1 LFDFFWV
8 GFWGVF
14 FGGWSSSSQDLEGFF
29 FFLSLYFWD
38 FGWRHGGFGGNELAV
53 PDLYSFGDGVVRGTM
68 DDLPYH
74 HGFDT
79 TK

>member
-1 LFDFFWV
+1 
-8 GFWGVF
+8 
-14 FGGWSSSSQDLEGFF
+14 
-29 FFLSLYFWD
+29 LSLYLWD
-38 FGWRHGGFGGNELAV
+38 FGLRHGGFGGNELAV

>member
-1 LFDFFWV
+1 MISFGLGFGFFFFW
-8 GFWGVF
+8 GGVHPVLRI
-14 FGGWSSSSQDLEGFF
+14 WKL
-29 FFLSLYFWD
+29 FFLSLYLWD

>member
-1 LFDFFWV
+1 MGWV
-8 GFWGVF
+8 LVF
-14 FGGWSSSSQDLEGFF
+14 FFLWGSSSSQDLEAFF
-29 FFLSLYFWD
+29 FRSLYLWD

-68 DDLPYH
+68 DDLSYY

>member
-1 LFDFFWV
+1 MISFGLGFGFLFL
-8 GFWGVF
+8 GWG
-14 FGGWSSSSQDLEGFF
+14 SSSSQDLGAYFS
-29 FFLSLYFWD
+29 FLSLYLWD
-38 FGWRHGGFGGNELAV
+38 FGLRHGGFGGNELAV

-74 HGFDT
+74 YGFDT

>member
-1 LFDFFWV
+1 MGWVLVFFFW
-8 GFWGVF
+8 GGVYPVLRI
-14 FGGWSSSSQDLEGFF
+14 WELF
-29 FFLSLYFWD
+29 FFLSLYLWD
-38 FGWRHGGFGGNELAV
+38 FGLRHGGFGGNELAV